1 MAGLWSRSWGAAG
14 RGAIRACGECGW
26 EEEEGL
32 FTAKVANEED
42 SVRREHA
49 RCARVVF
56 ACV

>member
-1 MAGLWSRSWGAAG
+1 VRCVWVGGGGGGGGGGKFIQR
-14 RGAIRACGECGW
+14 RRRK
-26 EEEEGL
+26 EEEGL

>member
-1 MAGLWSRSWGAAG
+1 MRRGEERVG
-14 RGAIRACGECGW
+14 RAVSVGGRRRRK
-26 EEEEGL
+26 EEEGL